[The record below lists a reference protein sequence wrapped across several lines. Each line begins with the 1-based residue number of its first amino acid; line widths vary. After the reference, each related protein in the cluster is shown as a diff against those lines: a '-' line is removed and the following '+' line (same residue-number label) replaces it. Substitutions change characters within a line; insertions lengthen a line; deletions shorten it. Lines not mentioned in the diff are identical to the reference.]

1 MMLKIIVISSVF
13 FLYSCSEKEQSLPCK
28 FPSLQIQ
35 IKSDTGCASGSI
47 EVTPATSISELYIS
61 ELNKRGANKLNNLAA
76 GSYRIKLSVKDGCV
90 FDTLINIGY
99 VQYGPLFKEVKEIM
113 KKNCISCHG
122 GFNPHAGLDFSNSC
136 QIVQQSE
143 RIKQRSLMGNPTP
156 MPPLGLISDRER
168 DVIQKWLD
176 AGGKSSN

>member
-90 FDTLINIGY
+90 S
-99 VQYGPLFKEVKEIM
+99 VKLSLGM
-113 KKNCISCHG
+113 VPVAYAVHVVD
-122 GFNPHAGLDFSNSC
+122 GFGAHHVSRG
-136 QIVQQSE
+136 
-143 RIKQRSLMGNPTP
+143 
-156 MPPLGLISDRER
+156 
-168 DVIQKWLD
+168 
-176 AGGKSSN
+176 

>member
-1 MMLKIIVISSVF
+1 M
-13 FLYSCSEKEQSLPCK
+13 
-28 FPSLQIQ
+28 
-35 IKSDTGCASGSI
+35 
-47 EVTPATSISELYIS
+47 
-61 ELNKRGANKLNNLAA
+61 NNLAA
-76 GSYRIKLSVKDGCV
+76 GSYRVKLSVKDGCV

-143 RIKQRSLMGNPTP
+143 RIKQRSIMGNPTP
-156 MPPLGLISDRER
+156 MPPLGLISERER
-168 DVIQKWLD
+168 DLIQKWLH